1 MAKFK
6 NESEKHFSFVILKMT
21 ILLLAELLNFY
32 FFLLLIIGNSFL
44 KL

>member
-6 NESEKHFSFVILKMT
+6 NELQKHFSFVILKMT